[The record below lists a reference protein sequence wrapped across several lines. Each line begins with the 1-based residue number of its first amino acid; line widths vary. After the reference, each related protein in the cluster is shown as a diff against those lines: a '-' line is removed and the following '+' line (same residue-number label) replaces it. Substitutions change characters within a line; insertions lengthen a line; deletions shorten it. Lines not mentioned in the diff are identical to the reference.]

1 LKLQSPAK
9 SRATRK
15 NQAGASENQQSSS
28 KVWQSCGI
36 AGCAPLRR
44 DAWKLLNLL
53 AILLVPR
60 AGLEPGCG
68 CPRWILSRRLGPDC
82 CPFLSDT
89 VHKSRFFLESGGK
102 SWEDETLSKAAQ
114 SSQSTVKAVREI
126 AIQRLAGKPAI
137 FRFSGSEILELRRP
151 CVYAW
156 VRDDQILYIGKGSNG
171 ASRSIDRNHRI
182 RNNEILASDNLKSR
196 GAKTRGE
203 SNSGNGQLAFSLNL
217 P

>member
-1 LKLQSPAK
+1 LVRIAV
-9 SRATRK
+9 
-15 NQAGASENQQSSS
+15 SS
-28 KVWQSCGI
+28 
-36 AGCAPLRR
+36 
-44 DAWKLLNLL
+44 
-53 AILLVPR
+53 
-60 AGLEPGCG
+60 
-68 CPRWILSRRLGPDC
+68 CPILSINR
-82 CPFLSDT
+82 
-89 VHKSRFFLESGGK
+89 VFLESGGK

-171 ASRSIDRNHRI
+171 ASRSIDRSHHRI